1 MEHIQGAWMK
11 ISNGF
16 GLKDSVF
23 DGPSC
28 MSPTI
33 AQQFG
38 YHRRASDD
46 GRLGDPSKAS
56 NTIRVYLP
64 NKQRTVVS
72 SKPSGV
78 LYLFLMFF
86 FFFFLTLFFSSFCC
100 NIILSFFSC
109 AGYWC
114 VFC

>member
-1 MEHIQGAWMK
+1 MK

-86 FFFFLTLFFSSFCC
+86 FFSFSLCSFLPFVAILFFLFFPVQVIGVCSVKC
-100 NIILSFFSC
+100 
-109 AGYWC
+109 
-114 VFC
+114 